1 MMNFFEKKKS
11 LRGSVVLLS
20 SLLLGSMTTSCVD
33 SSFDFDKDFDW
44 SINTGYL
51 AFPVGKTDTIFL
63 DDIIE
68 IDEGDDLQIVPDAD
82 GNGVAGEYH
91 LIKNGEIDKATAS
104 VQSVTVEGST
114 THIDPIIA
122 VSDQSVISPGGVVTT
137 QVNQKGDVKAD
148 ATDVDDALKEIGWL
162 TAATPTTV
170 TLSVKLEGNLTF
182 STIKGD
188 LKVKFPSFLEFSDP
202 SINAQNEMTVS
213 CSELSSHSTYTRTLH
228 LTGYRFG
235 NQAGQGLKVENH
247 AIHLNEQVVVTGQT
261 EVQLPQGAHIG
272 AGDEL
277 RIVPTVQL
285 ADMTISEA
293 AGVVQPNIDA
303 TTTSVDINNLPDFLN
318 DDETSLVI
326 SNPVI
331 EFSAVNP
338 LNAPVEITGQL
349 EGQKTD
355 GTLISGSVV
364 GIGEGST
371 DPIVLQPGNNI
382 IALSRLGQGG
392 QAGAQNIKVSN
403 INNLIAKIPDRVEVT
418 MQPSVTT
425 NQYYSIRL
433 GHDYEVSGTYSLD
446 IPLSFEEGLNIV
458 YTDTADDFNSDIKD
472 IDFEEAAVDLD
483 AVNTIPLELEVK
495 PENVVPLDVNKQS
508 LSNDIKVEVVGNI
521 QASADGKTPT
531 RQTLRLEMTEL
542 TKGAMS
548 RLDGVR
554 FRVTAVPG
562 QAIGITLRSDQWMK
576 LENISVKVPKGL
588 NIDMN

>member
-1 MMNFFEKKKS
+1 MKFSKKKKS
-11 LRGSVVLLS
+11 LRGSVALLS
-20 SLLLGSMTTSCVD
+20 ALLMGGMTTSCVD
-33 SSFDFDKDFDW
+33 GNFDLDKDFDW
-44 SINTGYL
+44 TINTGYL
-51 AFPVGKTDTIFL
+51 AFPIGNTDTIRL
-63 DDIIE
+63 SDIIE
-68 IDEGDDLQIVPDAD
+68 LDEGDDLQIVPDANGD
-82 GNGVAGEYH
+82 GNGEYH
-91 LIKNGEIDKATAS
+91 VIKNGDIEKATAS
-104 VQSVTVEGST
+104 VRSVTVEGST

-122 VSDQSVISPGGVVTT
+122 VSDQSVVSPGGTVTT
-137 QVNQKGDVKAD
+137 QVDVKGDIKAD
-148 ATDVDDALKEIGWL
+148 ATDVDDALKELGWL
-162 TAATPTTV
+162 TAAAPTAV

-202 SINAQNEMTVS
+202 SVNAQNEMTVS
-213 CSELSSHSTYTRTLH
+213 CSELSSHSTFTRTLH

-235 NQAGQGLKVENH
+235 NQAGQGLKVVNH
-247 AIHLNEQVVVTGQT
+247 AIHLNEQVTVTGQT
-261 EVQLPQGAHIG
+261 EVQLPQGAQIG

-293 AGVVQPNIDA
+293 AGLVQPDIDA

-318 DDETSLVI
+318 DDETSLAI
-326 SNPVI
+326 SNPIV

-338 LNAPVEITGQL
+338 LNAPVEVTGTL
-349 EGQKTD
+349 EGKKSD
-355 GTLISGSVV
+355 GTPINGSAVS
-364 GIGEGST
+364 IGSP
-371 DPIVLQPGNNI
+371 DPIVLQPGRNI

-392 QAGAQNIKVSN
+392 QAGAQNIKVPD
-403 INNLIAKIPDRVEVT
+403 INNLITKIPDRVEVT

-458 YTDTADDFNSDIKD
+458 YADSADDFNSDIED
-472 IDFEEAAVDLD
+472 IDFEEAAIELD
-483 AVNTIPLELEVK
+483 AVNTIPLDLEVK

-531 RQTLRLEMTEL
+531 HQTLRLEMTEL

-562 QAIGITLRSDQWMK
+562 QAVGITLRSDQWMK

-588 NIDMN
+588 NIDLN

>member
-1 MMNFFEKKKS
+1 MNFFEKKKS